1 MHNSEQLLLR
11 VKSALSEIKFENNNP
26 NELYQ
31 PISYTLN
38 LGGKRIRPVMVLLA
52 CDLFGG
58 DIETA
63 INPAIAIEIFHNFT
77 LLHDDIMDNAP
88 IRRGKETVFKK
99 WNTNVAI
106 LSGDT
111 MFALAYKYLVK
122 SKVQDI
128 KSILDIFTK
137 AAIEVCEGQ
146 QYDMNYETE
155 NNVSIPEYIEMIRL
169 KTAILIATS
178 LRTGAVVA
186 GADKNDVESIYQFG
200 ENVGIAFQLKDDLLD
215 VYGNQDVFGKKIGGD
230 IVTNKK
236 TYLLIKAMNEA
247 KDSDLVELK
256 KYFSSINFNDEE
268 KIKSVTAI
276 YNKLGVKESSN
287 QLINDYYDKALLCLS
302 KISIDADKKII
313 LKEYADQLVTRDF

>member
-1 MHNSEQLLLR
+1 MEQLLLR
-11 VKSALSEIKFENNNP
+11 VKSALSEVKFENNNP
-26 NELYQ
+26 IELYQ
-31 PISYTLN
+31 PITYTLN
-38 LGGKRIRPVMVLLA
+38 LGGKRIRPVMVLLT

-122 SKVQDI
+122 TKVPDI
-128 KSILDIFTK
+128 QSILDIFTK

-146 QYDMNYETE
+146 QYDMNYET
-155 NNVSIPEYIEMIRL
+155 NDNVSIPEYIEMIRL

-178 LRTGAVVA
+178 LITGAVVA
-186 GADKNDVESIYQFG
+186 GADKTDVENIYLFG
-200 ENVGIAFQLKDDLLD
+200 ENVGIAFQLMDDLLD
-215 VYGNQDVFGKKIGGD
+215 IYGNQEVFGKKIGGD

-247 KDSDLVELK
+247 KGKDLVELK
-256 KYFSSINFNDEE
+256 KYFSSTNFNDEE
-268 KIKSVTAI
+268 KIKSVTEI
-276 YNKLGVKESSN
+276 YNKLGVKESTN
-287 QLINDYYDKALLCLS
+287 KLINDYYDKALICLS
-302 KISIDADKKII
+302 KISINDDKKAV
-313 LKEYADQLVTRDF
+313 LKKYSDQLVTRDF

>member
-1 MHNSEQLLLR
+1 MYNMEQLLLR
-11 VKSALSEIKFENNNP
+11 VKSALSEVKFENNNP
-26 NELYQ
+26 IELYQ
-31 PISYTLN
+31 PITYTLN
-38 LGGKRIRPVMVLLA
+38 LGGKRIRPVMVLLT

-122 SKVQDI
+122 TKVPDI
-128 KSILDIFTK
+128 QSILDIFTK

-146 QYDMNYETE
+146 QYDMNYET
-155 NNVSIPEYIEMIRL
+155 NDNVSIPEYIEMIRL

-178 LRTGAVVA
+178 LITGAVVA
-186 GADKNDVESIYQFG
+186 GADKTDVENIYLFG
-200 ENVGIAFQLKDDLLD
+200 ENVGIAFQLMDDLLD
-215 VYGNQDVFGKKIGGD
+215 IYGNQEVFGKKIGGD

-247 KDSDLVELK
+247 KGKDLVELK
-256 KYFSSINFNDEE
+256 KYFSSTNFNDEE
-268 KIKSVTAI
+268 KIKSVTEI
-276 YNKLGVKESSN
+276 YNKLGVKESTN
-287 QLINDYYDKALLCLS
+287 KLINDYYDKALICLS
-302 KISIDADKKII
+302 KISINDDKKAV
-313 LKEYADQLVTRDF
+313 LKKYSDQLVTRDF

>member
-1 MHNSEQLLLR
+1 MYNSEQLLLR
-11 VKSALSEIKFENNNP
+11 VKSALSEIKFDNNNP

-31 PISYTLN
+31 PITYTLN

-122 SKVQDI
+122 SKAQNI
-128 KSILDIFTK
+128 QSILDIFTK

-155 NNVSIPEYIEMIRL
+155 YNVSIPEYIEMIRL

-186 GADKNDVESIYQFG
+186 GADKTDVENIYLFG
-200 ENVGIAFQLKDDLLD
+200 ENVGIAFQLMDDLLD

-247 KDSDLVELK
+247 KDNDLAELK
-256 KYFSSINFNDEE
+256 KYFSSTNFNDEE
-268 KIKSVTAI
+268 KIKSVTTI
-276 YNKLGVKESSN
+276 YDRLGIRESTNSMINDCYNK
-287 QLINDYYDKALLCLS
+287 ALTYLS
-302 KISIDADKKII
+302 KISVDADKKTII
-313 LKEYADQLVTRDF
+313 KKYADQLVIRDF

>member
-1 MHNSEQLLLR
+1 MYNMKQLLLR
-11 VKSALSEIKFENNNP
+11 VKSALSEVKFDNNNP
-26 NELYQ
+26 SELYQ
-31 PISYTLN
+31 PITYTLN
-38 LGGKRIRPVMVLLA
+38 LGGKRIRPVMVLLT

-122 SKVQDI
+122 TKVPDI
-128 KSILDIFTK
+128 QSILDIFTK

-146 QYDMNYETE
+146 QYDMNYET
-155 NNVSIPEYIEMIRL
+155 NDNVSIPEYIEMIRL

-186 GADKNDVESIYQFG
+186 GADKTDVENIYLFG
-200 ENVGIAFQLKDDLLD
+200 ENVGIAFQLMDDLLD
-215 VYGNQDVFGKKIGGD
+215 VYGNQEVFGKKIGGD

-247 KDSDLVELK
+247 KDKDLAELK
-256 KYFSSINFNDEE
+256 KYFSSTNFNDEE
-268 KIKSVTAI
+268 KIKSVTEI
-276 YNKLGVKESSN
+276 YNKLGVKESTN
-287 QLINDYYDKALLCLS
+287 QLINDYYDKALMCLS
-302 KISIDADKKII
+302 KISINDDKKAV
-313 LKEYADQLVTRDF
+313 LKKYSDQLVTRDF